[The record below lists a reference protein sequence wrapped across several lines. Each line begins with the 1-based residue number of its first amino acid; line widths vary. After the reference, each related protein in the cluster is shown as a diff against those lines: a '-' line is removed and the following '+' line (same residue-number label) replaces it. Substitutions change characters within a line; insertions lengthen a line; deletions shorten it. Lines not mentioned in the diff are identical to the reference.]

1 MKLAKAKLIAKVK
14 APLEKLGYIFF
25 KEPISSAQG
34 FFSKKLNNGFYLTLG
49 LTISRHMESN
59 FTGSFYYS
67 KTTRWAAVWDDIPEE
82 SYVRPGFLMSTEERK
97 IYFDTE
103 NELLHDYWWD
113 GFDDSSV
120 ASFIEV
126 IKLTE
131 SRLYEDRFLTKK
143 IEDSLSVSQ
152 LKNYADEVKKL
163 VSGIEKLNFT
173 YSYLSYKEVNRLT
186 MRWFKA
192 SEYVLKKQNGILN
205 KNTVKT
211 LASDAFV
218 QNTLDNL

>member
-1 MKLAKAKLIAKVK
+1 
-14 APLEKLGYIFF
+14 
-25 KEPISSAQG
+25 
-34 FFSKKLNNGFYLTLG
+34 
-49 LTISRHMESN
+49 MESE

-67 KTTRWAAVWDDIPEE
+67 KTTRWAAIWDDIPKE

-97 IYFDTE
+97 LYFDTE

-131 SRLYEDRFLTKK
+131 SRLYEDRLLTKK
-143 IEDSLSVSQ
+143 IEDSISVSQ
-152 LKNYADEVKKL
+152 LKNYADEVKKI
-163 VSGIEKLNFT
+163 VSDIEKLNFI
-173 YSYLSYKEVNRLT
+173 YSYLPDKEIDEVP

-192 SEYVLKKQNGILN
+192 SEYVLKEKNGILN
-205 KNTVKT
+205 KNTVKNLT
-211 LASDAFV
+211 SDAFI
-218 QNTLDNL
+218 QSTIDNLSNIGIGE